1 MKRFYLAVVCA
12 VALFASTPAQAA
24 PIITTADDGL
34 TSAVVFDA
42 LGNPVFFAG
51 ITGVTIVTVSDGGP
65 PTALGVVAAADADT
79 GLFIELPTGDDILA
93 FDFLFGTS
101 SFSPTGVWTL
111 AAVGAPLVL
120 ADPAYIPFVGLDLA
134 QFSILGELLPIFE
147 NDILIGYVGN
157 FALDFIAAPEAP
169 AEVPEPATLGLLGTG
184 ILMAVR
190 RRRAKKN

>member
-34 TSAVVFDA
+34 LSTVVFDT
-42 LGNPVFFAG
+42 LGNPIAFG
-51 ITGVTIVTVSDGGP
+51 GLTGVTVVTVADGGP
-65 PTALGVVAAADADT
+65 PFAVGVVATADPDT
-79 GLFIELPTGDDILA
+79 GLFIELPTGDDLIA
-93 FDFLFGTS
+93 FDFLFATS
-101 SFSPTGVWTL
+101 SFSPAGIWTL
-111 AAVGAPLVL
+111 AAVGTPLVL
-120 ADPAYIPFVGLDLA
+120 TDPAYVPFIGLDLA
-134 QFSILGELLPIFE
+134 QFSIIGELSPIFE
-147 NDILIGYVGN
+147 GDILLGFLGIYS
-157 FALDFIAAPEAP
+157 LDFIAAPEAP